1 MATTLTMGLYPLQQ
15 QLPKFFNAR
24 SVKINSETKLKKNIL
39 IRIGKRIHIQI
50 LAENSANLNFSFF

>member
-15 QLPKFFNAR
+15 QLPKFFNAH

-39 IRIGKRIHIQI
+39 IIIGKRIHIQI